1 MKKPIYP
8 NETFNSLEEFVDF
21 CREYQVFGGDALK
34 LKAKMNKLARK
45 LEPKISPKRKT

>member
-8 NETFNSLEEFVDF
+8 NETFSSLDEFHDF
-21 CREYQVFGGDALK
+21 CMKHQVFGGTALK
-34 LKAKMNKLARK
+34 LKTKMNMLARK